1 MAPCIREFDIVAFSV
16 PIVYNHYGD
25 HDPNGMMYALKDD
38 VNDIKADAEKNYHL
52 VPPQP
57 SPKVIPLV
65 LRCHVG
71 DIIRVKFHN
80 ALTDTRAS
88 IHIQGVN
95 YNVLTSDGASVGY
108 NPDTTTSDT
117 IDYTWFAD
125 KEGIY
130 LFSDLA
136 DPRSGEF
143 TNIHGLFGALFVEAP
158 CSQWFNPVDGTPLK
172 SGLFAD
178 IYTPGKKSFRE
189 YGVFFQDELAVK
201 DKNGHQPM
209 DPHTMLPS
217 STMGISYRSEPMRNR
232 MLPEHLRY
240 TQDPHILEGEDV
252 GMSSWTFN
260 DPATFLLNAYVGDP
274 CTMRLVHAGVK
285 ETHVM
290 HVHNHQWRLESNN
303 PDSTIIDSQSISPQE
318 CYNIEFLFGAGSL
331 TRTIGDVIWHCHL
344 YPHFMEGMWGLW
356 RIFDRLQDGNNHL
369 PNNVP
374 IPSLM
379 PLKDRPCPPKAD
391 PLHPG
396 FPNFIEGE
404 SGERPLQPPLG
415 ILNPDGT
422 VKTIPTQLEEAN
434 FVRGAVTGALY
445 SRTCPISPPC
455 KPDKVF
461 EIALIQANVV
471 YNHFGWHDPQGRFFV
486 LKEEIEACGGVE
498 NYIHMVECGEIKVEP
513 LVIRANAGDCIEVR
527 LTNLLP
533 LFLNESAFEL
543 KTLTNIVGY
552 HIHLVKFDTITSDG
566 SANGWCNIAGA
577 FTFETLIERFYAN
590 EELRTVFFHD
600 HLYPNSHQQHGVF
613 GALLIEPKG
622 STFHDKCTGK
632 RLRKGTEAV
641 IRRKDG
647 TSFREFMLMVHDF
660 AYLFDDCDQPLNP
673 PDVPGSHDDPGVM
686 AINYRCEPIRERL
699 CAPDAD
705 PAYIFSSD
713 GHGDPST
720 PILETYAGDEIV
732 IRLLQGAQEEQH
744 CFNIVGMQWR
754 KEPNNLSSP
763 PTTSQT
769 LGISEAF
776 NFHINKE
783 YGPGDYLYYFGG
795 IDDVWLGAW
804 GIIRAYKEPNSKLKP
819 IRSNA
824 DNLRPIVKPP
834 RKAIVRHYQIA
845 AMKANIEYNR
855 YGDHD
860 PDGLIFVPLSDYKN
874 ILEKKKVPTPLIL
887 RANKGDIIRVT
898 LHNKLSPDDPV
909 QYFDYPVVPLD
920 MKHKPSNRVSITP
933 QFLQYNNLLY
943 SGVNVGCNEEDQT
956 VGPGDSK
963 TYEWYADYDY
973 GTCSLNSFGDL
984 RNHRYHGLF
993 GAIIIEPKG
1002 SLWYSLE
1009 HYKNATYEDHVI
1021 IAPPDEEPFREN
1033 VVFIQN
1039 GIRLLDSQGNL
1050 IKTAVDPNPDPDPEP
1065 HPGPHLEPGS
1075 DPHPDHDAH
1084 PHQEELDSPDLLA
1097 DTSETPDIVLDS
1109 ESMTGSDSITDSI
1122 LMVDLDTITD
1132 SVIITDSTTITDSDT
1147 IADLD
1152 SMPDSNQNHCH
1163 MPEPNPQ
1170 NPHGIDPEDTGEKG
1184 YNYRSERFYNRIEKA
1199 NKPPHLVFSSN
1210 EHSDPSTPVFHANT
1224 GDRVIFRTLMPSDKP
1239 RNVSFAIHGHMWR
1252 EFPKDKK
1259 SRIVPVQG
1267 HISVN
1272 NVYDAELID
1281 GASLPGDYL
1290 YRSGSLRWDVE
1301 SGMWG
1306 IFRVHDRPVNCSK
1319 KHNRHKFI
1327 CRARNW
1333 FQKHFT

>member
-1 MAPCIREFDIVAFSV
+1 MYQESSSLAPCIREFDITAFSV
-16 PIVYNHYGD
+16 PIVYNKYGD
-25 HDPNGMMYALKDD
+25 NDRDGMMYALQDD
-38 VNDIKADAEKNYHL
+38 VNDIKADAEKNFHL
-52 VPPQP
+52 FPPQP
-57 SPKVIPLV
+57 SPKVVPLV

-71 DIIRVKFHN
+71 DIIKVNFHN
-80 ALTDTRAS
+80 ALENTRAS

-108 NPDTTTSDT
+108 NPDTTTSDRIT
-117 IDYTWFAD
+117 YTWFAD

-143 TNIHGLFGALFVEAP
+143 TNIHGLFGALLVEAP
-158 CSQWFNPVDGTPLK
+158 GSQWFNPVDGTPLK

-189 YGVFFQDELAVK
+189 YGVFFHDELAVK
-201 DKNGHQPM
+201 DKNGDQPK
-209 DPHTMLPS
+209 DPHTGLPS

-232 MLPEHLRY
+232 ELPEHLRF
-240 TQDPHILEGEDV
+240 THDHDILEGEDV
-252 GMSSWTFN
+252 GMSSWTFS

-274 CTMRLVHAGVK
+274 CTMRLIHAGVK

-290 HVHNHQWRLESNN
+290 HVHNHQWRLESTN

-356 RIFDRLQDGNNHL
+356 RIFDRLQDGNNVL
-369 PNNVP
+369 PDGVP
-374 IPSLM
+374 IPQLM
-379 PLKDRPCPPKAD
+379 PLKDRPRPPKVD
-391 PLHPG
+391 SLHPG
-396 FPNFIEGE
+396 YPKFIEGK

-415 ILNPDGT
+415 IRNPDGT
-422 VKTIPTQLEEAN
+422 IKTFPTQLEEAN
-434 FVRGAVTGALY
+434 FVRGAVAGALY
-445 SRTCPISPPC
+445 SRTCKESPPC

-461 EIALIQANVV
+461 EIALVQANVV
-471 YNHFGWHDPQGRFFV
+471 YNHFGWHDKQGRFFV
-486 LKEEIEACGGVE
+486 LREDIEACGGVE
-498 NYIHMVECGEIKVEP
+498 NYIRMVECGKIKVEP

-533 LFLNESAFEL
+533 LFLEKSAFEL

-552 HIHLVKFDTITSDG
+552 HIHLVKFDTISADG

-613 GALLIEPKG
+613 GALIIEPKG
-622 STFHDKCTGK
+622 STFHNIRTGK
-632 RLRKGTEAV
+632 KLCSGTQAV

-647 TSFREFMLMVHDF
+647 TAYREFMLMVHDF
-660 AYLFDDCDQPLNP
+660 AYLFDKCDHPLNP
-673 PDVPGSHDDPGVM
+673 PEVPGSHDDPGVM
-686 AINYRCEPIRERL
+686 GINYRCEPMRERL
-699 CAPDAD
+699 CNPKAD
-705 PAYIFSSD
+705 PADIFSSHC
-713 GHGDPST
+713 HGDPST

-744 CFNIVGMQWR
+744 CFNIVGMQWL
-754 KEPNNLSSP
+754 KEPDNHNSP

-795 IDDVWLGAW
+795 IDDVWLGLW
-804 GIIRAYKEPNSKLKP
+804 GIIRAYKEPNRNLLP
-819 IRSNA
+819 IRSNP

-834 RKAIVRHYQIA
+834 RNATVRHYEIA
-845 AMKANIEYNR
+845 AMKTDIEYNKF
-855 YGDHD
+855 GDHD
-860 PDGLIFVPLSDYKN
+860 PYGLIFVPLSDYKL
-874 ILEKKKVPTPLIL
+874 IQEKKKAPKPLIL
-887 RANKGDIIRVT
+887 RANQGDIICVT
-898 LHNKLSPDDPV
+898 LHNMLSPDDPV

-920 MKHKPSNRVSITP
+920 MKHTPSNRVSITP
-933 QFLQYNNLLY
+933 QFLQYSNLLY
-943 SGVNVGCNEEDQT
+943 SGVNVGCNEEEQT
-956 VGPGDSK
+956 VGPGECK
-963 TYEWYADYDY
+963 TYKWYADCAY

-993 GAIIIEPKG
+993 GAIIIEPKD
-1002 SLWYSLE
+1002 SVWYSLN
-1009 HYKNATYEDHVI
+1009 HYKNATYDDQVI
-1021 IAPPDEEPFREN
+1021 IAPPGEEPFNEN

-1039 GIRLLDSQGNL
+1039 GIRLLDPQGNL
-1050 IKTAVDPNPDPDPEP
+1050 IKTAAEPDNEPEPEPHEKSDTTPDTIADVVTMSESDTMTDAVTMSESDTMPCHDSMPCSKHNCCHIPEP
-1065 HPGPHLEPGS
+1065 HPGE
-1075 DPHPDHDAH
+1075 
-1084 PHQEELDSPDLLA
+1084 
-1097 DTSETPDIVLDS
+1097 
-1109 ESMTGSDSITDSI
+1109 
-1122 LMVDLDTITD
+1122 
-1132 SVIITDSTTITDSDT
+1132 
-1147 IADLD
+1147 
-1152 SMPDSNQNHCH
+1152 N
-1163 MPEPNPQ
+1163 
-1170 NPHGIDPEDTGEKG
+1170 HGIDPEDTGEKG
-1184 YNYRSERFYNRIEKA
+1184 YNYRSERFFNRLQGPDQ
-1199 NKPPHLVFSSN
+1199 PPYLVFSSIK
-1210 EHSDPSTPVFHANT
+1210 HSDPSTPLFTAFT
-1224 GDRVIFRTLMPSDKP
+1224 GERVIFRTLMPSDKP
-1239 RNVSFAIHGHMWR
+1239 RNVSFGIHGHMWR

-1272 NVYDAELID
+1272 NVYDAELIE

-1306 IFRVHDRPVNCSK
+1306 IFRVYDQPVDCCK
-1319 KHNRHKFI
+1319 KHKRHKFI

-1333 FQKHFT
+1333 FQKHFTW